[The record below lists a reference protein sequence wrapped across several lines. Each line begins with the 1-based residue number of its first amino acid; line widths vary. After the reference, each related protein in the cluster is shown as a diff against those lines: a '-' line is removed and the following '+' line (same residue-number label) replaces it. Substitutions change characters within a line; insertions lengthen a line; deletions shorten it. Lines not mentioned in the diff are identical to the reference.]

1 MALETGL
8 LVTATI
14 VMSLVFIGSTGQW
27 NSDFKHRLFNPLDW
41 WPRYLMRWGE
51 TTICFGKMFYQNL
64 KGKTFYNFYKWFYG
78 QKIFYKFNF
87 FFFFICKQ
95 TPKNEKIYILKYYT
109 LNIPGVKINTL
120 CICQTLKMAKSFSSE
135 LLSGSYNSVK
145 WTLHNEIQCS
155 GTPSCWVGLIDHV
168 DKGFFIFLF
177 LVGMILYG

>member
-27 NSDFKHRLFNPLDW
+27 NSDFKHRLFNALDW
-41 WPRYLMRWGE
+41 WSRYLMRWRE
-51 TTICFGKMFYQNL
+51 TIICFGKMFYQNL

-87 FFFFICKQ
+87 FFFFHMQFFFLILYFKH
-95 TPKNEKIYILKYYT
+95 TRRKNKYIVYLS
-109 LNIPGVKINTL
+109 NTKNGKEFF
-120 CICQTLKMAKSFSSE
+120 IRT
-135 LLSGSYNSVK
+135 LLSRFYNSVK

-177 LVGMILYG
+177 LVGMVLYG